1 MKTLV
6 AVLFLPAAFLH
17 AVPTDTIST
26 AKLKVEAIR
35 LSAPVT
41 VDGILSEPVWQ
52 NGSGISQFTQRDP
65 NEGAPP
71 TQKTIVHLAYDDEA
85 IYIGA
90 RLFDSAPDSIIARLG
105 RRDAQLTSD
114 MFGFF
119 IDPYYDRRSG
129 FYFLLNAA
137 GTMYDGVLYND
148 EWDDNSWDGVWEG
161 KVKIDEQGWAA
172 EMRIPYSQLRFKK
185 EDRLIWGINFRR
197 DIARKN
203 ERNYLVFTPKNGSG
217 FVSRFV
223 DLVGIENI
231 SPPRRIEV
239 LPYVTTKAEYTQ
251 HAPGNPFNDGSKYLP
266 GTGADLKVGVGSNLT
281 LDATVNPDF
290 GQVEVDPAV
299 VNLGDVETFFSEK
312 RPFFIEGSTIFTFGQ
327 GGSRSNWGF
336 NWASPT
342 FFYTR
347 RIGRAPQGNVPS
359 ADFADM
365 PLGTSILGA
374 AKLTGKVANNW
385 NVGMLHALTSRESA
399 ELTQNNR
406 RWRSEVE
413 PLTYYGIMRAQKE
426 IKEGRQGI
434 GFISTFA
441 ARQFDDERLRHD
453 INSSAFAGGIDGWTF
468 LDGNKTWV
476 ITGWAGMS
484 QVRGNETRLTALQT
498 NSRHYF
504 QRPDAGH
511 VSVDSFATSLTGYAG
526 RVLLN
531 KQKGNVIFNSALGFV
546 DPKFDIN
553 DMGFLFRTDVI
564 NGHLG
569 GGYKWTKV
577 GKVTR
582 YAELL
587 GAVFGSR
594 DFDGNMI
601 WMGVWQSGYFEFLNY
616 YNFNYSLAYNPETVS
631 NNRTRGGPLT
641 LNRPGWEVNFFVN
654 SDSRKNWVF
663 GLGTFGYS
671 RGPKNWDRGLDA
683 SVEWKPSANLS
694 ISAGPTLWWNRN
706 FAQYVTVDTSNAHLA
721 AATFGQHYIFA
732 ELRQTELAA
741 NIRMNWTF
749 TPRLSLQLYAQPLI
763 SSGNYSNYKE
773 LARARSYDFNPY
785 ATSRADDFNI
795 KSLRGNAVLRWEYS
809 PGSTLYFVWTQ
820 SRSDYENFGNFQFNR
835 SVGRLGDTRPNNIFL
850 VKASYWWGL

>member
-1 MKTLV
+1 MKTFV
-6 AVLFLPAAFLH
+6 TVLTLSATLTYAGT
-17 AVPTDTIST
+17 ADTVST
-26 AKLKVEAIR
+26 SKIKVDAIR
-35 LSAPVT
+35 LAESIT
-41 VDGILSEPVWQ
+41 VDGILAEPVWQ
-52 NGSGISQFTQRDP
+52 NGAGISQFTQRDP
-65 NEGAPP
+65 HEGAAP

-85 IYIGA
+85 IYVGA
-90 RLFDSAPDSIIARLG
+90 RMFDSAPDSIIARLG

-119 IDPYYDRRSG
+119 VDPYYDRRSG
-129 FYFLLNAA
+129 FYFSVNAA
-137 GTMYDGVLYND
+137 GTMYDGVLFND
-148 EWDDNSWDGVWEG
+148 EWDDDSWDGVWEG
-161 KVKIDEQGWAA
+161 KVTIDDKGWMA
-172 EMRIPYSQLRFKK
+172 EMRIPYSQLRFKNK
-185 EDRLIWGINFRR
+185 EQMIWGINFRR

-203 ERNYLVFTPKNGSG
+203 ERDYLVFTPKNGSG

-231 SPPRRIEV
+231 SPPRRVEV

-251 HAPGNPFNDGSKYLP
+251 HLPGNPFNDGSKYLP
-266 GTGADLKVGVGSNLT
+266 GIGADLKVGIGSNLT

-312 RPFFIEGSTIFTFGQ
+312 RPFFIEGATIFNFGQ

-347 RIGRAPQGNVPS
+347 RIGRAPQGSAPS
-359 ADFADM
+359 ADFADV
-365 PLGTSILGA
+365 PLGTNIRGA
-374 AKLTGKVANNW
+374 AKLTGKIGGNW
-385 NVGMLHALTSRESA
+385 NIGTLHALTSNEHA
-399 ELTQNNR
+399 ELNQGNR

-413 PLTYYGIMRAQKE
+413 PLAYYGIARAQKE

-434 GFISTFA
+434 GFISTLA
-441 ARQFDDERLRHD
+441 ARRFDDARLRD
-453 INSSAFAGGIDGWTF
+453 QINSSAFAGGIDGWTF
-468 LDGNKTWV
+468 LDASKTWV

-484 QVRGNETRLTALQT
+484 QVRGNEARLLALQQ

-511 VSVDSFATSLTGYAG
+511 VEVDSAATSLTGYAG
-526 RVLLN
+526 RVLIN
-531 KQKGNVIFNSALGFV
+531 KQKGNVIFNSAFGFV
-546 DPKFDIN
+546 DPQFDLN

-564 NGHLG
+564 NGHIG
-569 GGYKWTKV
+569 GGYKWTKP
-577 GKVTR
+577 GRFTR
-582 YAELL
+582 YRELL

-601 WMGVWQSGYFEFLNY
+601 WMGVWQFGYFELLNY
-616 YNFNYSLAYNPETVS
+616 YSFNYSFAYNPETVN

-641 LNRPGWEVNFFVN
+641 LNRPGWEVNFFLN
-654 SDSRKNWVF
+654 SDSRKAWVF

-683 SVEWKPSANLS
+683 SVEWKPGANLS
-694 ISAGPTLWWNRN
+694 IRMGPTLWWNRN
-706 FAQYVTVDTSNAHLA
+706 FAQYVTVIPDLQAT
-721 AATFGQHYIFA
+721 ATFGSRYIFA
-732 ELRQTELAA
+732 ALKQTELSAS
-741 NIRMNWTF
+741 IRMDWTF

-763 SSGNYSNYKE
+763 SSGDYFNYKE
-773 LARARSYDFNPY
+773 LARARSYEFTPY
-785 ATSRADDFNI
+785 LTDRSDDFNF

-820 SRSDYENFGNFQFNR
+820 SRTDYENLGNFRFNR
-835 SVGRLGDTRPNNIFL
+835 SVDRLADARPDNIFL
-850 VKASYWWGL
+850 IKASYWWGL

>member
-1 MKTLV
+1 MKTFV
-6 AVLFLPAAFLH
+6 SVLALCATLTYAG
-17 AVPTDTIST
+17 TSDTVST
-26 AKLKVEAIR
+26 PKIKVDAIR
-35 LSAPVT
+35 LAESIT
-41 VDGILSEPVWQ
+41 VDGILAEPVWQ

-65 NEGAPP
+65 HEGAPP
-71 TQKTIVHLAYDDEA
+71 THKTVVHLAYDDEA

-90 RLFDSAPDSIIARLG
+90 RMFDSAPDSIIARLG
-105 RRDAQLTSD
+105 RRDAQLTAD

-119 IDPYYDRRSG
+119 VDPYYDRRSG

-161 KVKIDEQGWAA
+161 NVAIDEKGWTA
-172 EMRIPYSQLRFKK
+172 EMRIPYSQLRFKNK
-185 EDRLIWGINFRR
+185 DQMIWGINFRR

-203 ERNYLVFTPKNGSG
+203 ERDYLAFTPKNGSG

-223 DLVGIENI
+223 DLVGIEKI
-231 SPPRRIEV
+231 SPPRRVEV

-251 HAPGNPFNDGSKYLP
+251 HLPGNPFNDGSKYLP
-266 GTGADLKVGVGSNLT
+266 GTGADLKVGIGNNLT

-299 VNLGDVETFFSEK
+299 VNLGDVETFFNEK
-312 RPFFIEGSTIFTFGQ
+312 RPFFIEGSTIFNFGQ

-347 RIGRAPQGNVPS
+347 RIGRAPQGSAPS
-359 ADFADM
+359 ADFADV
-365 PLGTSILGA
+365 PLGTNILGA
-374 AKLTGKVANNW
+374 AKLTGKVGNNW
-385 NVGMLHALTSRESA
+385 NVGMLHALTSREHA
-399 ELTQNNR
+399 DIKQGNHR
-406 RWRSEVE
+406 FRSEVE
-413 PLTYYGIMRAQKE
+413 PLAYYGIMRAQKE

-434 GFISTFA
+434 GFISTLA
-441 ARQFDDERLRHD
+441 ARRFDEVRLRD
-453 INSSAFAGGIDGWTF
+453 EINSSAFAGGIDGWTF
-468 LDGNKTWV
+468 LDANKTWV

-484 QVRGNETRLTALQT
+484 QLRGNEARLLALQQ

-526 RVLLN
+526 RVLIN

-546 DPKFDIN
+546 DPKFDLN

-564 NGHLG
+564 NGHIG

-577 GKVTR
+577 GKRTR
-582 YAELL
+582 YAEML
-587 GAVFGSR
+587 GAIFGSR
-594 DFDGNMI
+594 DFDGNTI
-601 WMGVWQSGYFEFLNY
+601 WFGVWQSGYFEFLNY
-616 YNFNYSLAYNPETVS
+616 YNFNYSIAFNPETVS

-641 LNRPGWEVNFFVN
+641 LNPPGWEVNFFLN
-654 SDSRKNWVF
+654 SDSRKAWVF

-671 RGPKNWDRGLDA
+671 RGPQNWDRGLDV

-694 ISAGPTLWWNRN
+694 VSAGPTLWWNRN
-706 FAQYVTVDTSNAHLA
+706 FAQYVTVIPDPQAT
-721 AATFGQHYIFA
+721 ATFGNRYIFA
-732 ELRQTELAA
+732 ALKQTELSA
-741 NIRMNWTF
+741 NFRLNWTF

-763 SSGNYSNYKE
+763 SSGDYKNYKE
-773 LARARSYDFNPY
+773 LARPRSYEFTPY
-785 ATSRADDFNI
+785 LTDRSDDFNF

-820 SRSDYENFGNFQFNR
+820 SRTDYENLGNFRFNR
-835 SVGRLGDTRPNNIFL
+835 SVDRLADARPDNIFL
-850 VKASYWWGL
+850 IKASYWWGL

>member
-6 AVLFLPAAFLH
+6 ATFLLSAAFLY
-17 AVPTDTIST
+17 AAPTDTVST

-35 LSAPVT
+35 LAEPIS

-52 NGSGISQFTQRDP
+52 NGSGISQFIQRDP

-71 TQKTIVHLAYDDEA
+71 TQKTVVRLAYDDEA

-90 RLFDSAPDSIIARLG
+90 RMYDSAPDSIIARLG
-105 RRDAQLTSD
+105 RRDAQLTAD

-148 EWDDNSWDGVWEG
+148 EWDDNSWDGVWDG
-161 KVKIDEQGWAA
+161 KVKIDEQGWTA
-172 EMRIPYSQLRFKK
+172 EMRIPYSQLRFKNK
-185 EDRLIWGINFRR
+185 DKLVWGINFRR

-203 ERNYLVFTPKNGSG
+203 ERDYLVFTPKNGSG

-223 DLVGIENI
+223 DLMGIENI
-231 SPPRRIEV
+231 SPPRRIEI
-239 LPYVTTKAEYTQ
+239 LPYVTTKAEYSQ
-251 HAPGNPFNDGSKYLP
+251 QLPGNPFNDGSKYLP
-266 GTGADLKVGVGSNLT
+266 GTGADLKVGIGNNLT
-281 LDATVNPDF
+281 LDASVNPDF

-299 VNLGDVETFFSEK
+299 VNLSDVETYFSEK

-347 RIGRAPQGNVPS
+347 RIGRAPQGSVPS
-359 ADFADM
+359 ADFADV

-374 AKLTGKVANNW
+374 AKLTGKVGNNW
-385 NVGMLHALTSRESA
+385 NVGTLHAITGREFA
-399 ELTQNNR
+399 DFDTTGR
-406 RWRSEVE
+406 RFRAEVE

-426 IKEGRQGI
+426 IHQGRQGI
-434 GFISTFA
+434 GIISTLA
-441 ARQFDDERLRHD
+441 ARKFGDNRLRND
-453 INSSAFAGGIDGWTF
+453 INSSAFTGGFDGWTF
-468 LDGNKTWV
+468 LDANKTWV
-476 ITGWAGMS
+476 ITGWVGMS
-484 QVRGNETRLTALQT
+484 QLRGNETRMVAVQQS
-498 NSRHYF
+498 SRHYF

-511 VSVDSFATSLTGYAG
+511 VEVDSFATSLTGYAG
-526 RVLLN
+526 RLLLN
-531 KQKGNVIFNSALGFV
+531 KQKGNVIFNSAIGFV
-546 DPKFDIN
+546 DPKFDLN
-553 DMGFLFRTDVI
+553 DLGFLWRTDVI
-564 NGHLG
+564 NGHVG

-601 WMGVWQSGYFEFLNY
+601 WMGVWQSGYFEVLNY
-616 YNFNYSLAYNPETVS
+616 YNFNYSFAYNPETVN

-654 SDSRKNWVF
+654 SDSRKTWVF

-671 RGPKNWDRGLDA
+671 RGPKNWDRGIDA

-706 FAQYVTVDTSNAHLA
+706 FAQYVTAINDSLA
-721 AATFGQHYIFA
+721 TATFGSRYIFA
-732 ELRQTELAA
+732 ELKQTELSA

-763 SSGNYSNYKE
+763 SSGDYKNYKE
-773 LARARSYDFNPY
+773 LARARSYDFDLY
-785 ATSRADDFNI
+785 ATDRSDDFNI

-820 SRSDYENFGNFQFNR
+820 SRSDYENLGNFRFHR
-835 SVGRLGDTRPNNIFL
+835 SVGRLGDTRPDNIFL

>member
-1 MKTLV
+1 MKMLV
-6 AVLFLPAAFLH
+6 TAFLLS
-17 AVPTDTIST
+17 ATLTLAGTPDTVST
-26 AKLKVEAIR
+26 PKIKVDAIR
-35 LSAPVT
+35 LAEPIAI
-41 VDGILSEPVWQ
+41 DGILVEAVWQ

-65 NEGAPP
+65 HEGAPP

-85 IYIGA
+85 VYIGA

-105 RRDAQLTSD
+105 RRDADLTAD

-119 IDPYYDRRSG
+119 VDPYYDRRSG
-129 FYFLLNAA
+129 FYFGVNAA

-148 EWDDNSWDGVWEG
+148 EWDDDSWDGVWEG
-161 KVKIDEQGWAA
+161 KVNIDDQGWMV
-172 EMRIPYSQLRFKK
+172 EMRIPYSQLRFKNK
-185 EDRLIWGINFRR
+185 DQMIWGINFRR

-203 ERNYLVFTPKNGSG
+203 EKDYLVFTPKNGSG

-251 HAPGNPFNDGSKYLP
+251 HLPGNPFNDGSEYLP
-266 GTGADLKVGVGSNLT
+266 GAGADLKVGIGSNLT

-299 VNLGDVETFFSEK
+299 VNLGDVETFFNEK
-312 RPFFIEGSTIFTFGQ
+312 RPFFIEGSTIFNFGQ

-336 NWASPT
+336 NWANPT

-347 RIGRAPQGNVPS
+347 RIGRAPQGSAPS

-365 PLGTSILGA
+365 PLGTNILGA
-374 AKLTGKVANNW
+374 AKLTGKVGNNW
-385 NVGMLHALTSRESA
+385 NVGMLHALTSREHA
-399 ELTQNNR
+399 DLKQGNR
-406 RWRSEVE
+406 RFRSEVE
-413 PLTYYGIMRAQKE
+413 PLAYYGIMRAQKE

-434 GFISTFA
+434 GFISTLA
-441 ARQFDDERLRHD
+441 GRRFDDARLRD
-453 INSSAFAGGIDGWTF
+453 EISRSAFTGGIDGWTF
-468 LDGNKTWV
+468 LDANKTWV

-484 QVRGNETRLTALQT
+484 QLRGNEARMIALQQS
-498 NSRHYF
+498 SRHYF

-526 RVLLN
+526 RVLIN
-531 KQKGNVIFNSALGFV
+531 KQKGNIIFNSAIGFV
-546 DPKFDIN
+546 DPKFDLN
-553 DMGFLFRTDVI
+553 DMGFLWRTDVI
-564 NGHLG
+564 NGHIG
-569 GGYKWTKV
+569 SGYKWTKV
-577 GKVTR
+577 GKLTR

-594 DFDGNMI
+594 DFDGNTI
-601 WMGVWQSGYFEFLNY
+601 WLGVWQSGYFEFLNY
-616 YNFNYSLAYNPETVS
+616 YNFNYSIAFNPETVS

-641 LNRPGWEVNFFVN
+641 LNPPGWEVNFFLN
-654 SDSRKNWVF
+654 SDSRKAWVF

-671 RGPKNWDRGLDA
+671 RGPKNWDRGLDV

-706 FAQYVTVDTSNAHLA
+706 FSQYVTFINDPLA
-721 AATFGQHYIFA
+721 TATFGNRYIFA
-732 ELRQTELAA
+732 ELEQTELSA
-741 NIRMNWTF
+741 NFRLNWTF
-749 TPRLSLQLYAQPLI
+749 TPGLSLQLYAQPLI
-763 SSGNYSNYKE
+763 SSGDYKNYKE
-773 LARARSYDFNPY
+773 LARPRSYAFSPY
-785 ATSRADDFNI
+785 RTDRSDDFNF

-820 SRSDYENFGNFQFNR
+820 SRTDNETFGDFRFNR
-835 SVGRLGDTRPNNIFL
+835 SVDRLADARPDNIFL

>member
-1 MKTLV
+1 MKTFV
-6 AVLFLPAAFLH
+6 TVLALSATLTYAGT
-17 AVPTDTIST
+17 ADTVST
-26 AKLKVEAIR
+26 AKIKVDAIR
-35 LSAPVT
+35 LAESIT
-41 VDGILSEPVWQ
+41 VDGILAEPVWQ

-65 NEGAPP
+65 HEGAPP
-71 TQKTIVHLAYDDEA
+71 THKTVVHLAYDDEA

-90 RLFDSAPDSIIARLG
+90 RMFDSAPDSIIARLG

-119 IDPYYDRRSG
+119 VDPYYDRRSG
-129 FYFLLNAA
+129 FYFSINAA

-148 EWDDNSWDGVWEG
+148 EWDDDSWDGVWEG
-161 KVKIDEQGWAA
+161 KVVIDDKGWMA
-172 EMRIPYSQLRFKK
+172 EMRIPYSQLRFKNK
-185 EDRLIWGINFRR
+185 DQMVWGINFRR

-203 ERNYLVFTPKNGSG
+203 EKDYLVFTPKNGSG
-217 FVSRFV
+217 FVSRFA

-231 SPPRRIEV
+231 SPPRRVEV

-251 HAPGNPFNDGSKYLP
+251 HLPGNPFNDGSKYLP
-266 GTGADLKVGVGSNLT
+266 GTGADLKVGIGSNLT

-312 RPFFIEGSTIFTFGQ
+312 RPFFIEGSTIFNFGQ

-336 NWASPT
+336 NWANPQ

-347 RIGRAPQGNVPS
+347 RIGRAPQGSSPS
-359 ADFADM
+359 ADFADV
-365 PLGTSILGA
+365 PLGTNILGA
-374 AKLTGKVANNW
+374 AKLTGKIGGNW
-385 NVGMLHALTSRESA
+385 NVGMLHALTSREHA
-399 ELTQNNR
+399 ELNQGNR

-413 PLTYYGIMRAQKE
+413 PLAYYGIARAQKE

-434 GFISTFA
+434 GFISTLA
-441 ARQFDDERLRHD
+441 ARRFVDARLRD
-453 INSSAFAGGIDGWTF
+453 QINSSAFAGGIDGWTF
-468 LDGNKTWV
+468 LDANKTWV

-484 QVRGNETRLTALQT
+484 QVRGNEARLLALQQ

-511 VSVDSFATSLTGYAG
+511 VEVDSFATSLTGFAG
-526 RVLLN
+526 RLLLN
-531 KQKGNVIFNSALGFV
+531 KQKGNVIFNSAIGFV
-546 DPKFDIN
+546 DPKFDLN
-553 DMGFLFRTDVI
+553 DMGFIWRTDVI
-564 NGHLG
+564 NGHIG

-582 YAELL
+582 FAQLL

-594 DFDGNMI
+594 DFDGNTI

-616 YNFNYSLAYNPETVS
+616 YSLNYSFAYNPETVS

-641 LNRPGWEVNFFVN
+641 LNRPGWQANFFIN
-654 SDSRKNWVF
+654 SDSRKAWVF

-671 RGPKNWDRGLDA
+671 RGPKNWDGGFDA
-683 SVEWKPSANLS
+683 SVEWKPGANLS
-694 ISAGPTLWWNRN
+694 VRMGPTLWWNRD
-706 FAQYVTVDTSNAHLA
+706 FAQYVTVINDPQAT
-721 AATFGQHYIFA
+721 ATFGNRYIFA
-732 ELRQTELAA
+732 ALKQTELSAS
-741 NIRMNWTF
+741 IRLNWTF

-763 SSGNYSNYKE
+763 SSGDYFNYKE
-773 LARARSYDFNPY
+773 LARPRSYEFTPY
-785 ATSRADDFNI
+785 LTDRSDDFNF

-820 SRSDYENFGNFQFNR
+820 SRSDFENLGNFRFNR
-835 SVGRLGDTRPNNIFL
+835 SVDRLADTRPDNIFL
-850 VKASYWWGL
+850 IKASYWWGL